1 MRKAIMVQGSSSGV
15 GKSMIT
21 LALAGHF
28 RKKGLKIAPFK
39 SQNMSLN
46 SAVSVEGGEMS
57 RAQYIQ
63 AIAAGAVPSFKMNP
77 ILIKPESNCA
87 QLIVKGRPYGQ
98 IDSNY
103 YMNSKKNLLWSIIT
117 ETLNDLMNDND
128 IVVIEGAGSPAEI
141 NLKACDIANMRVAK
155 AADAP
160 VILVADID
168 RGGAF
173 AQVVG
178 TMSLLDDSEKRMVAG
193 FIFNKFRGDVS
204 LLGDYPE
211 KTAETLGIDYFGTMP
226 YVCHRIAQEDTF
238 VPWQEGQKE
247 KTDDLKIAII
257 KLPHMSNFDDFDPL
271 LWNANVQFIQSGK
284 INADVVIIPGTK
296 LTFEDMNWLKKN
308 GIADEIIKMHKM
320 GVTIFGICGGY
331 QILGEEI
338 IDSKSS
344 ITMKGLGILP
354 VKTIFQNEKQ
364 TSNLMG
370 IVNLNEFSSKVEG
383 YEIHHG
389 ITERKSGVK
398 PFITVKKVNGKPKEY
413 GDGAI
418 SGNACGTYFHGIF
431 QNGSFTQHFL
441 NVERKK
447 AGFGARKYNE
457 WPISR
462 EIDRFTELFESAIDI
477 KKIERLV
484 EL

>member
-1 MRKAIMVQGSSSGV
+1 MVQGSSSGV
-15 GKSMIT
+15 GKSMIA
-21 LALAGHF
+21 LALARHF
-28 RKKGLKIAPFK
+28 RKRGLKVAPFK

-77 ILIKPESNCA
+77 ILIKPESGCA
-87 QLIVKGRPYGQ
+87 QLIVKGRPYGH
-98 IDSNY
+98 IDSGY
-103 YMNSKKNLLWSIIT
+103 YMNSKKNLLWDIVI
-117 ETLNDLMNDND
+117 EALNGLIHDND

-211 KTAETLGIDYFGTMP
+211 KTAATLGIDYFGTMP

-271 LWNANVQFIQSGK
+271 LWNVNVQFIQSGE
-284 INADVVIIPGTK
+284 INADIVIIPGTK
-296 LTFEDMNWLKKN
+296 LTFEDMDWLKKN

-320 GVTIFGICGGY
+320 GATIFGICGGY
-331 QILGEEI
+331 QMLGEKI
-338 IDSKSS
+338 IDSESS
-344 ITMKGLGILP
+344 RIVKGLGILP
-354 VKTIFQNEKQ
+354 VKTTFWNEKQ

-370 IVNLNEFSSKVEG
+370 IVNLDEISSRVKG

-389 ITERKSGVK
+389 ITERKNSVR
-398 PFITVKKVNGKPKEY
+398 PFIIVKEVNGKPAKY

-418 SGNACGTYFHGIF
+418 SGTAYGTYFHGIF
-431 QNGSFTQHFL
+431 QNSSFTRKFL
-441 NVERKK
+441 NIERKK
-447 AGFGARKYNE
+447 AGLSAKKYDE
-457 WPISR
+457 WPISQ
-462 EIDRFTELFESAIDI
+462 EIDRFTELFESSIDI

>member
-1 MRKAIMVQGSSSGV
+1 MVQGSSSGV
-15 GKSMIT
+15 GKSMIA

-28 RKKGLKIAPFK
+28 RKKGLKVAPFK

-63 AIAAGAVPSFKMNP
+63 AIAAGAAPSIKMNP
-77 ILIKPESNCA
+77 ILIKPESGCA
-87 QLIVKGRPYGQ
+87 QLIVKGRPYGR
-98 IDSNY
+98 IDSSY
-103 YMNSKKNLLWSIIT
+103 YMNSKKSLLWSIVA
-117 ETLNDLMNDND
+117 ESLNGLMRDND

-141 NLKACDIANMRVAK
+141 NLKTYDIANMRVAK

-173 AQVVG
+173 AQIVG

-204 LLGDYPE
+204 LLGNYPE

-226 YVCHRIAQEDTF
+226 YVCHRIAQEDAF
-238 VPWQEGQKE
+238 MPWQKKSPKKE
-247 KTDDLKIAII
+247 KADDLKIAIV

-271 LWNANVQFIQSGK
+271 SWNADVQFIQSGK
-284 INADVVIIPGTK
+284 INADIVIIPGTK
-296 LTFEDMNWLKKN
+296 LTLEDLDWLKEN
-308 GIADEIIKMHKM
+308 GIAEEIIKVHKT

-331 QILGEEI
+331 QMLGEEI
-338 IDSKSS
+338 TGSKGGK
-344 ITMKGLGILP
+344 TVKGLGLLP
-354 VKTIFQNEKQ
+354 VKTAFRKEKQ

-370 IVNLNEFSSKVEG
+370 IVNLDEFSSKVEG

-389 ITERKSGVK
+389 ITERKGGVK
-398 PFITVKKVNGKPKEY
+398 PFITVKRENGIPAEY
-413 GDGAI
+413 GDGAY
-418 SGNACGTYFHGIF
+418 NEHTYGTYFHGIF
-431 QNGSFTQHFL
+431 QNGSFTQKFL
-441 NVERKK
+441 NVARKK
-447 AGFGARKYNE
+447 VGLDAKKYDE
-457 WPISR
+457 WPISQ
-462 EIDRFTELFESAIDI
+462 EINRFTELFESAIDI